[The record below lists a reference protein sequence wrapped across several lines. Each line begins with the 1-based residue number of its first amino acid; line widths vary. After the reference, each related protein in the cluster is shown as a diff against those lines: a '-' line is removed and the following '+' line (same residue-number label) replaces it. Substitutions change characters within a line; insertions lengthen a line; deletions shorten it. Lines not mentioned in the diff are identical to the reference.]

1 MEQQKSDTM
10 RVLFIGA
17 HPDDP
22 DIIGG
27 GTAIR
32 FVEAGA
38 DVRFLSLTNGDKGH
52 HRLSPIMLATRRL
65 HEAQQS
71 AAVLGIREYRILTTH
86 DCELEAT
93 LDNRKA
99 VTRIIRQFAPHL
111 IFTHRTCDYHPD
123 HRATGTLVM
132 DSAYLLG
139 VPHWCPDT
147 PIPPTH
153 PAIYLMRD
161 SFTYPRPLR
170 PDVIVPVDKEMP
182 RLADAILCHASQ
194 FLEWLPFDMGI
205 ADEVPPQD
213 DMEARRAFIVRH
225 WMKPRKAADADKLR
239 PLLTERFGESQ
250 GRAIQYVEYYELS
263 EYGYQPTAEE
273 QQALFPF
280 L

>member
-1 MEQQKSDTM
+1 MEQTKPNQL

-22 DIIGG
+22 DVIGG

-32 FVEAGA
+32 FAEAGA
-38 DVRFLSLTNGDKGH
+38 DVRFVSLTNGDKGH
-52 HRLSPIMLATRRL
+52 HTLSPILLANRRL
-65 HEAQQS
+65 AEARQS
-71 AAVLGIREYRILTTH
+71 AAVLGIREYRVLSTH

-147 PIPPTH
+147 PIPSVR

-161 SFTYPRPLR
+161 PFTYPRPLR
-170 PDVIVPVDKEMP
+170 PDVIVPIDNEMP
-182 RLADAILCHASQ
+182 RLVDAILCHASQ

-205 ADEVPPQD
+205 ASEVPPAD
-213 DMEARRAFIVRH
+213 DVEARRTFIVKL
-225 WMKPRKAADADKLR
+225 WMEPRKNAEADRLR
-239 PLLTERFGESQ
+239 SLLIARFGEER
-250 GRAIQYVEYYELS
+250 GRSIRSVEFFELS
-263 EYGYQPTAEE
+263 EYGYRPTAEE
-273 QQALFPF
+273 QRTLFPF